1 MAFDV
6 KNQNSNDH
14 EDQLSLLDFKMQET
28 DFTESAA
35 HSQSDYHT
43 WAMAHQETEAKGAG
57 RFVTVSA
64 SVHIAIA
71 LLIAVMSVPLVEKTK
86 TETITIEIEDS
97 SPTMARGASVPATQG
112 GASTVTTQGPEDVV
126 ATAVAPS
133 TVVTADDIVV
143 PENKPVAKAL
153 PKKSAPKIKAVVAK
167 ATAPARSVAPKTNFQ
182 AVPATIDDLDAPTL
196 DEGGYAAVPVKATLD
211 DDFSEDMDQVDA
223 THQKV
228 VAQEK
233 NALESM
239 ASAFAAEQ
247 EDELGAVAEQAQIE
261 ASENEAAAADLR
273 KRNAQ
278 AVASALAAEKA
289 EADRAARAKAAAAAS
304 AAQAR
309 AIAAAAAA
317 QNGHGNGQGQ
327 SAGQGAGN
335 SGANQAQN
343 IPAGTPQGVRSLDQL
358 RQMPGNPR
366 PRYDRDERLKG
377 HQGEVAF
384 LAYISKS
391 GSVTQFR
398 LMKST
403 GFRNLDSKTLAA
415 LKKWRFYPGQEGW
428 VELPFK
434 WDLKGGTEQDGG
446 MLRAAATGY

>member
-6 KNQNSNDH
+6 KDQNSTVH
-14 EDQLSLLDFKMQET
+14 EDQLSLLDFQMQNAEIE
-28 DFTESAA
+28 ESSS

-57 RFVTVSA
+57 RFITVSA
-64 SVHIAIA
+64 SVHIAAA
-71 LLIAVMSVPLVEKTK
+71 LLIAIMSMPLVEKAN
-86 TETITIEIEDS
+86 TETITIEIEDT
-97 SPTMARGASVPATQG
+97 SPTMARGAAVPATQG
-112 GASTVTTQGPEDVV
+112 GSAPAVQGPEDITPT
-126 ATAVAPS
+126 AAEPTAVAS
-133 TVVTADDIVV
+133 ADDIIMPVQ
-143 PENKPVAKAL
+143 KPVEKAL
-153 PKKSAPKIKAVVAK
+153 PKKAAAKMKAAPVAK
-167 ATAPARSVAPKTNFQ
+167 ASAPARSVAPKTNFQ
-182 AVPATIDDLDAPTL
+182 AVPATIDDLDAPSL
-196 DEGGYAAVPVKATLD
+196 DEGSYAAVPVKTTLE
-211 DDFSEDMDQVDA
+211 DDFSDDMDKVDA
-223 THQKV
+223 NHQKAI
-228 VAQEK
+228 AQEK
-233 NALESM
+233 GALDSM

-247 EDELGAVAEQAQIE
+247 EDDLSALSDQAKAE

-273 KRNAQ
+273 QRNAK

-289 EADRAARAKAAAAAS
+289 DADRAAQAKAAAAA
-304 AAQAR
+304 ANARAKAQA
-309 AIAAAAAA
+309 AAEK
-317 QNGHGNGQGQ
+317 NGHGNGQGQ
-327 SAGQGAGN
+327 SVGSGAGN
-335 SGANQAQN
+335 SGENKPQTAQA
-343 IPAGTPQGVRSLDQL
+343 GSPQGVRSLDQL

-398 LMKST
+398 LTKST